1 MPWAVCVTRET
12 YWVRVNRLLLDYS
25 QAVRNSA
32 FCIGSRIASRHTRR
46 VDNMNLPQQ
55 RMPETADEIAAAV
68 FSECLMTLVRT
79 AAMLL
84 GKVTAPAT
92 GEPVQDLTRV
102 QLVIQQLELL
112 EKNAAKLSLDEQQ
125 LLKQSL
131 QELRMA
137 YVSAAGQRPEDAL
150 KEEENPATESTGTP
164 EADPTPTAIPAETAT
179 SEQPEEDEDDDEDEG
194 SRKRFVKKYD

>member
-1 MPWAVCVTRET
+1 M
-12 YWVRVNRLLLDYS
+12 D
-25 QAVRNSA
+25 
-32 FCIGSRIASRHTRR
+32 
-46 VDNMNLPQQ
+46 LPQQ
-55 RMPETADEIAAAV
+55 RMPETANEIAAAV
-68 FSECLMTLVRT
+68 FSECLITLVRT

-92 GEPVQDLTRV
+92 GEPVKDLVRV

-150 KEEENPATESTGTP
+150 GEDEVPAAESTDTP
-164 EADPTPTAIPAETAT
+164 EADSNPTESSAPSPEATAP
-179 SEQPEEDEDDDEDEG
+179 EQSQEEDEEDDEDEG

>member
-1 MPWAVCVTRET
+1 MTRET

-32 FCIGSRIASRHTRR
+32 FCIGPENASRHTRH
-46 VDNMNLPQQ
+46 VDNMDLPQQ

-68 FSECLMTLVRT
+68 FSECLITLVRT

-92 GEPVQDLTRV
+92 GEPVKDLVRV

-150 KEEENPATESTGTP
+150 KEGENPAVESSGTP
-164 EADPTPTAIPAETAT
+164 EGAPPQPAAPTETAT
-179 SEQPEEDEDDDEDEG
+179 PTQPEEDEDDDEHEG

>member
-1 MPWAVCVTRET
+1 M
-12 YWVRVNRLLLDYS
+12 LLDYS

-32 FCIGSRIASRHTRR
+32 FCIGPGNASRHTRW
-46 VDNMNLPQQ
+46 VDNMDLPQQ
-55 RMPETADEIAAAV
+55 RMPETANEIAAAV
-68 FSECLMTLVRT
+68 FSECLITLVRT

-92 GEPVQDLTRV
+92 GEPVKDLVRV

-150 KEEENPATESTGTP
+150 GEDEAPAAESTDTP
-164 EADPTPTAIPAETAT
+164 EADSNPSESSAPSPEVTAP
-179 SEQPEEDEDDDEDEG
+179 EQSQEEDEEDDEDEG

>member
-1 MPWAVCVTRET
+1 M
-12 YWVRVNRLLLDYS
+12 D
-25 QAVRNSA
+25 
-32 FCIGSRIASRHTRR
+32 
-46 VDNMNLPQQ
+46 LPQQ
-55 RMPETADEIAAAV
+55 RMPETANEIAAAV
-68 FSECLMTLVRT
+68 FSECLITLVRT

-92 GEPVQDLTRV
+92 GEPVKDLVRV

-112 EKNAAKLSLDEQQ
+112 EKNAAKLSLNEQQ

-150 KEEENPATESTGTP
+150 REEEAPAAESTDTP
-164 EADPTPTAIPAETAT
+164 EADSNPTESSAPSPSAP
-179 SEQPEEDEDDDEDEG
+179 EQSQEEDEEDDEDEG
-194 SRKRFVKKYD
+194 SRKLFVKKYD

>member
-1 MPWAVCVTRET
+1 M
-12 YWVRVNRLLLDYS
+12 LLDYS

-32 FCIGSRIASRHTRR
+32 FCIGPGNASRHTRR
-46 VDNMNLPQQ
+46 VDNMDLPQQ
-55 RMPETADEIAAAV
+55 RMPETANEIAAAV
-68 FSECLMTLVRT
+68 FSECLITLVRT

-84 GKVTAPAT
+84 GKVTTPAT
-92 GEPVQDLTRV
+92 GEPVKDLVRV

-131 QELRMA
+131 QELRMD

-150 KEEENPATESTGTP
+150 GEDEAPAAESTDTP
-164 EADPTPTAIPAETAT
+164 EADSNPTESSAPSPEATAP
-179 SEQPEEDEDDDEDEG
+179 EQSQEEDEEDDEDEG

>member
-1 MPWAVCVTRET
+1 MTRET

-32 FCIGSRIASRHTRR
+32 FCIGPENASRHTRH
-46 VDNMNLPQQ
+46 VDNMDHPQQ

-68 FSECLMTLVRT
+68 FSECLITLVRT

-92 GEPVQDLTRV
+92 GEPVKDLVRV

-150 KEEENPATESTGTP
+150 KEEETPATESTETP
-164 EADPTPTAIPAETAT
+164 EADSTSPAPNAETAT

-194 SRKRFVKKYD
+194 TRKRFVKKYD

>member
-1 MPWAVCVTRET
+1 M
-12 YWVRVNRLLLDYS
+12 LLDYS

-32 FCIGSRIASRHTRR
+32 FCIGPGNASRHTRR
-46 VDNMNLPQQ
+46 VDNMDLPQQ
-55 RMPETADEIAAAV
+55 RMPETANEIAAAV
-68 FSECLMTLVRT
+68 FSECLITLVRT

-92 GEPVQDLTRV
+92 GEPVKDLVRV

-150 KEEENPATESTGTP
+150 GEDEAPAAESTDTP
-164 EADPTPTAIPAETAT
+164 EADSNPTESSAPSPEAT
-179 SEQPEEDEDDDEDEG
+179 TPEQSQEEDEEDDEDEG
-194 SRKRFVKKYD
+194 SRKRFDKKYD

>member
-1 MPWAVCVTRET
+1 MTRET

-32 FCIGSRIASRHTRR
+32 FCIGPENASRHTRH
-46 VDNMNLPQQ
+46 VDNMDHPQQ

-68 FSECLMTLVRT
+68 FSECLITLVRT

-92 GEPVQDLTRV
+92 GEPVKDLVRV

-150 KEEENPATESTGTP
+150 KEEVTPATESTDTP
-164 EADPTPTAIPAETAT
+164 EADSTSPAPNAETTT

-194 SRKRFVKKYD
+194 TRKRFVKKYD

>member
-1 MPWAVCVTRET
+1 M
-12 YWVRVNRLLLDYS
+12 D
-25 QAVRNSA
+25 
-32 FCIGSRIASRHTRR
+32 
-46 VDNMNLPQQ
+46 LPQQ
-55 RMPETADEIAAAV
+55 RMPETANEIAAAV
-68 FSECLMTLVRT
+68 FSECLITLVRT

-92 GEPVQDLTRV
+92 GEPVKDLVRV

-150 KEEENPATESTGTP
+150 GEDEAPAAESTDTP
-164 EADPTPTAIPAETAT
+164 EADSNPTESSAPSTSPEATAPDQ
-179 SEQPEEDEDDDEDEG
+179 SQEEDVEDDEDEG

>member
-1 MPWAVCVTRET
+1 M
-12 YWVRVNRLLLDYS
+12 LLDYS
-25 QAVRNSA
+25 QALRNSA
-32 FCIGSRIASRHTRR
+32 FCVGPGNASRHTRR
-46 VDNMNLPQQ
+46 VDNMDLPQQ
-55 RMPETADEIAAAV
+55 RMPETANEIAAAV
-68 FSECLMTLVRT
+68 FSECLITLVRT

-92 GEPVQDLTRV
+92 GEPVKDLVRV

-150 KEEENPATESTGTP
+150 EEDEAPATESTDTP
-164 EADPTPTAIPAETAT
+164 EADSNPTESSAPSTSPEATAP
-179 SEQPEEDEDDDEDEG
+179 EQSQEEDEEDDEDEG

>member
-1 MPWAVCVTRET
+1 MTRET

-32 FCIGSRIASRHTRR
+32 FCIGPENASRHTRH
-46 VDNMNLPQQ
+46 VDNMDHPQQ

-68 FSECLMTLVRT
+68 FSECLITLVRT

-84 GKVTAPAT
+84 GKVNAPAT
-92 GEPVQDLTRV
+92 GEPVKDLVRV

-150 KEEENPATESTGTP
+150 KEEETPATESTDTP
-164 EADPTPTAIPAETAT
+164 EADLTSPAHTAETTA

-194 SRKRFVKKYD
+194 TRKRFVKKYD

>member
-1 MPWAVCVTRET
+1 M
-12 YWVRVNRLLLDYS
+12 D
-25 QAVRNSA
+25 
-32 FCIGSRIASRHTRR
+32 H
-46 VDNMNLPQQ
+46 PQQ
-55 RMPETADEIAAAV
+55 RMPETANEIAAAV
-68 FSECLMTLVRT
+68 FSECLITLVRT

-92 GEPVQDLTRV
+92 GEPVKDLVRV

-150 KEEENPATESTGTP
+150 GEDEAPAAESTDTP
-164 EADPTPTAIPAETAT
+164 EADSNPTESSAPSPEATAPEQSPKKMRMTTRTKVLANGSLRNTTNNYRAIPKKFSPEPAPIGVSRRPAT
-179 SEQPEEDEDDDEDEG
+179 F
-194 SRKRFVKKYD
+194 R